1 MTIRA
6 CVTAIVGFVV
16 GFVQTAMAGAEF
28 ETQNGDTVVYT
39 FGSPVESGETAHDNI
54 DNSGRFAFRSGTV
67 NVKEG
72 GIVRIAGYD
81 DGTSKNREPRAY
93 ANWVGANGYSATLN
107 ICGGTFWVYTNG
119 VDASTY
125 TGVGRLRIGVN
136 NTAGGRTGVAR
147 LNLMSGVLRI
157 DHVLMCGGSNY
168 KDSSAKSTP
177 AEMNMSGGT
186 AIVNKFWLGAS
197 ASGTYTTA
205 TFNLTGGEMQVDSFV
220 FQPYHNQTF
229 NWGAGTII
237 AGAENVFSEQALQ
250 GGCTRTVSVTGNPA
264 VFNTGNFAQTIPAGI
279 SSGTGTL
286 KLTGGNTVTLS
297 AAPSFG
303 LWLDGTA
310 LVVPADGLTIPVL
323 TLSGGARLVFNADS
337 LIAGQ
342 SVQVTAMGGIS
353 LPDGGNALDF
363 VKPDRRK
370 RR

>member
-1 MTIRA
+1 M
-6 CVTAIVGFVV
+6 G
-16 GFVQTAMAGAEF
+16 
-28 ETQNGDTVVYT
+28 
-39 FGSPVESGETAHDNI
+39 
-54 DNSGRFAFRSGTV
+54 
-67 NVKEG
+67 
-72 GIVRIAGYD
+72 
-81 DGTSKNREPRAY
+81 
-93 ANWVGANGYSATLN
+93 
-107 ICGGTFWVYTNG
+107 
-119 VDASTY
+119 
-125 TGVGRLRIGVN
+125 
-136 NTAGGRTGVAR
+136 
-147 LNLMSGVLRI
+147 
-157 DHVLMCGGSNY
+157 
-168 KDSSAKSTP
+168 
-177 AEMNMSGGT
+177 
-186 AIVNKFWLGAS
+186 
-197 ASGTYTTA
+197 GTYTTA
-205 TFNLTGGEMQVDSFV
+205 TFNLTGGEMQVGRFV

-323 TLSGGARLVFNADS
+323 TLSGGASLVFNADS

-363 VKPDRRK
+363 VSLVGASAADCEKALSADGTAIIVSKAGDPNYIWNGSGTNWGDSSAWQNNGAGMTWIDGNIAIFDIPNATAILAADVSANSLVFNADAAVATTGTDAATLAAPTVSVAANVSATISAPTARHASFYRRGHA
-370 RR
+370 